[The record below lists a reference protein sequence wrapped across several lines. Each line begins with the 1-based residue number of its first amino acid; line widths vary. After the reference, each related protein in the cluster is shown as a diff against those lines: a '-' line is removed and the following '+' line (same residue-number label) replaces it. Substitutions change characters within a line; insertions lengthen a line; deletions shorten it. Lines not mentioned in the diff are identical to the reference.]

1 MTVPSLNT
9 VFAAGEGDAE
19 EEADDPAAYG
29 AAQEESQ
36 EARQLE
42 DLALRRRAAG
52 TYHPARALQSYS
64 SGLPNSQNLG
74 QPNLETN
81 LRVHPVSSSCCI
93 DT

>member
-1 MTVPSLNT
+1 MPVPSFNA

-36 EARQLE
+36 EARQLK

-52 TYHPARALQSYS
+52 TYHPQ
-64 SGLPNSQNLG
+64 
-74 QPNLETN
+74 
-81 LRVHPVSSSCCI
+81 
-93 DT
+93 

>member
-9 VFAAGEGDAE
+9 VLAAGEGDAE

-36 EARQLE
+36 EARQLK

-52 TYHPARALQSYS
+52 TYHPARAVRSLS
-64 SGLPNSQNLG
+64 
-74 QPNLETN
+74 
-81 LRVHPVSSSCCI
+81 RVAS
-93 DT
+93 

>member
-36 EARQLE
+36 EARQLK
-42 DLALRRRAAG
+42 DFALRRCAPG
-52 TYHPARALQSYS
+52 NY
-64 SGLPNSQNLG
+64 
-74 QPNLETN
+74 
-81 LRVHPVSSSCCI
+81 
-93 DT
+93 